1 MIVDFKKHPLQGETD
16 SSNVPSDS
24 QTGAVPMASEKVN
37 FEQAKPS
44 RKPSAADDAAR
55 EQSTIVFPNNDLD
68 VAVQVARHVYERS
81 GLGACPLDELAAQ
94 AGTTMSGN
102 FRNKNSAARIFGF
115 IEKGGQST
123 IKLTDLGARLVSA
136 ESEADAKATAFLN
149 VPLYS
154 QIYEKYRGKLLPP
167 TKALEREMVSLGVIP
182 TQAKAA
188 RQIMQ
193 RSARQAGYFNS
204 GEDRLVRPRT
214 TAAGGTAAETLD
226 QTVADA
232 PAPREEEAPRRNGY
246 GGGGGGQYHPFIQGL
261 LQTLPEPGTLWTVE
275 GRAAWLQAAAQ
286 NFTLIYKGEGKIDV
300 QVHAKADKAA

>member
-1 MIVDFKKHPLQGETD
+1 M
-16 SSNVPSDS
+16 
-24 QTGAVPMASEKVN
+24 TGEKVD
-37 FEQAKPS
+37 FEQAKAAP
-44 RKPSAADDAAR
+44 KQSAASGAPR
-55 EQSTIVFPNNDLD
+55 EQSTIVFPNYDLD
-68 VAVQVARHVYERS
+68 AAVSVAKHAYARS
-81 GLGACPLDELAAQ
+81 GLGGCPLDELAAQ

-102 FRNKNSAARIFGF
+102 FRNKNSAARTFGF
-115 IEKGGQST
+115 IEKDGQSKV
-123 IKLTDLGARLVSA
+123 KLTDLGARVVSS

-167 TKALEREMVSLGVIP
+167 TKALEREMVTLGVIP

-193 RSARQAGYFNS
+193 RSARQAGYFAS

-214 TAAGGTAAETLD
+214 TAGGSSATETLD
-226 QTVADA
+226 QTIADA
-232 PAPREEEAPRRNGY
+232 PPLREEEAPRRNGY
-246 GGGGGGQYHPFIQGL
+246 GGGGGTGQYHPFIQGL

-286 NFTLIYKGEGKIDV
+286 NFTLIYKGEGKNDV
-300 QVHAKADKAA
+300 QVATAKADKAT